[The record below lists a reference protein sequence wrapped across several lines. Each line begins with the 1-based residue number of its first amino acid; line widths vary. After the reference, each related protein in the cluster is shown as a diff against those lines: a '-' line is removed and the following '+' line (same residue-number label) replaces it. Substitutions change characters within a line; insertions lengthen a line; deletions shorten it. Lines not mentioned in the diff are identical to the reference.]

1 MSKTTFALEP
11 ESQPANINP
20 ERGNTATRLVNLH
33 GANLHGAGATPN
45 PQGGMT
51 P

>member
-20 ERGNTATRLVNLH
+20 ERGNTATRLVNVQR
-33 GANLHGAGATPN
+33 AGATPN